1 MGRGRNTPLGPAP
14 FLSCILYWAAAAA
27 VALAPVSPL
36 VRPARAILQTGS
48 QGVYQTADGHLKI
61 IVSSQ
66 EGSQGLFIVYMQE
79 GVAPQEFDAEKI
91 SPDGVSHMFLRFDPS
106 SEHPYSEV
114 IVGGK
119 GYKVGGNFTLTVG
132 EKNRLFID
140 ADNTSSYLTITYR
153 SDESKEESMIGF
165 YGITE
170 VIKGSGNFTLLRA
183 NQLDAALQKVIKPYK
198 LDDGK
203 LLIGKKAISTQRIGT
218 YVKREHPCLNAG
230 IPTLTREQL
239 QQIQAA
245 KGGESEQA
253 RLLSSLLA
261 KNGKEPPTRGMIA
274 IKTNKSEPM
283 ILLDVLKTHEKNVME
298 LKPIKSGTRT
308 LCVLSPAG

>member
-1 MGRGRNTPLGPAP
+1 
-14 FLSCILYWAAAAA
+14 
-27 VALAPVSPL
+27 
-36 VRPARAILQTGS
+36 
-48 QGVYQTADGHLKI
+48 
-61 IVSSQ
+61 
-66 EGSQGLFIVYMQE
+66 
-79 GVAPQEFDAEKI
+79 
-91 SPDGVSHMFLRFDPS
+91 
-106 SEHPYSEV
+106 
-114 IVGGK
+114 
-119 GYKVGGNFTLTVG
+119 
-132 EKNRLFID
+132 
-140 ADNTSSYLTITYR
+140 
-153 SDESKEESMIGF
+153 MIGF